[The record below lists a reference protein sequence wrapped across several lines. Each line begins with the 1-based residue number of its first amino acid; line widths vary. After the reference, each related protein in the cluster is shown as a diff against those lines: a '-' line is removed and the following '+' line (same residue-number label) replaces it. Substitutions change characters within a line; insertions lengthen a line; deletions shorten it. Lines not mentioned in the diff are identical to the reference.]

1 MNDIGVLRRLAIAGV
16 LLAVILVPVSVV
28 LGMAATDGDFD
39 ALVFGDPTTVLGA
52 GAKAAPLWRWAM
64 LLDMLDSYLL
74 LVPLALFV
82 HRRMRDRRPWLA
94 DLGLIG
100 ALAYI
105 FLGGASAAIL
115 GIAGSS
121 LIENYAAAP
130 LAEQPAIATSFRLLR
145 DIFYFGIWQTLDGI
159 TAGTWILTTGG
170 LLLSDRPL
178 LGRILVMLGAA
189 AWLAALMTALDVH
202 SLAVWAA
209 IFAGAL
215 FVAVGWF
222 ALARTLPGLAGRQA

>member
-28 LGMAATDGDFD
+28 LGLAATDGDFA

-82 HRRMRDRRPWLA
+82 HRRLRDRRPWLA

-189 AWLAALMTALDVH
+189 LWLAALMTALDVH
-202 SLAVWAA
+202 SLAVLAA
-209 IFAGAL
+209 IFAGAV

-222 ALARTLPGLAGRQA
+222 ALARTRSAR